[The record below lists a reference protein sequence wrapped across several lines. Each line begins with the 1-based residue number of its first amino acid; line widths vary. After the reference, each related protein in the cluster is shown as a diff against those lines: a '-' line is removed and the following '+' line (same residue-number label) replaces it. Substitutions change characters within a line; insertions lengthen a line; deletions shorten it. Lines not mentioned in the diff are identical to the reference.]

1 MCINGFWRDGVPA
14 VRVQP
19 MIFRLLKIGNAKN
32 HATPLRM
39 KLEQG
44 QIWSQRHT
52 HYRIV
57 ERARLSV
64 TYKEITDITTL
75 EGKQHVVSKK
85 EFCKL
90 IKGAKLIKNPPTPPT
105 PKA

>member
-1 MCINGFWRDGVPA
+1 
-14 VRVQP
+14 
-19 MIFRLLKIGNAKN
+19 
-32 HATPLRM
+32 M

-57 ERARLSV
+57 ERERLQV
-64 TYKEITDITTL
+64 TYKEITDLNTF
-75 EGKQHVVSKK
+75 EGEQHVVSKK

-90 IKGAKLIKNPPTPPT
+90 IKGAKLIKNPAR
-105 PKA
+105 PKDERA